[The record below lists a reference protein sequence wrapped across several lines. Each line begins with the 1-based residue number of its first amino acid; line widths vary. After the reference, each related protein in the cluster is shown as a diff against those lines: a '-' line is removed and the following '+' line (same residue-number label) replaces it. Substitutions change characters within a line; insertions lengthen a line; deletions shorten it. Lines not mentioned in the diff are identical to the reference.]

1 MVIGMTAWL
10 LRALALG
17 GLAVVLR
24 VLLGFAMG
32 FAATYGLWLRLLCL
46 VVLIGAAVAWG
57 LHDGRADRRVNPNP
71 ERGADLTIR
80 WLQAAVVGGI
90 ACGLVSWALDFL
102 PTVDLGDAGLLFE
115 ATAASAFIVLLIFVP
130 ALVGVAAGRTLAR
143 REQSRTAGTAGLR
156 PAGSAA

>member
-1 MVIGMTAWL
+1 MTAWL

-32 FAATYGLWLRLLCL
+32 FVATYGLWLRLLCL

-57 LHDGRADRRVNPNP
+57 LRDGRADRRANPNP
-71 ERGADLTIR
+71 ERGADLTIL

-90 ACGLVSWALDFL
+90 ACGLVSWVLDFL
-102 PTVDLGDAGLLFE
+102 PKVDLGDAGLLFE

-130 ALVGVAAGRTLAR
+130 ALIGVALGRMLAR
-143 REQSRTAGTAGLR
+143 REHDRPASAGKLTPAGT
-156 PAGSAA
+156 PA

>member
-32 FAATYGLWLRLLCL
+32 FVPTYGVWLRLLCL

-57 LHDGRADRRVNPNP
+57 IADGRADRRANPNP
-71 ERGADLTIR
+71 ERGADLTIL
-80 WLQAAVVGGI
+80 WLQAAVAGGI
-90 ACGLVSWALDFL
+90 GCGLVSWLLDFV
-102 PTVDLGDAGLLFE
+102 PRVDLGDAGLLFE

-130 ALVGVAAGRTLAR
+130 ALVGVAVGRKRAR
-143 REQSRTAGTAGLR
+143 GGRGGTADTAGFR

>member
-1 MVIGMTAWL
+1 MTAWL

-32 FAATYGLWLRLLCL
+32 FIPTYGVWLRLLCL
-46 VVLIGAAVAWG
+46 VILIGAAVAWG
-57 LHDGRADRRVNPNP
+57 LHDGRADRRLYANP
-71 ERGADLTIR
+71 EHGADLTIR
-80 WLQAAVVGGI
+80 WLQAGVAGGI
-90 ACGLVSWALDFL
+90 FCGLVSWVLDFV
-102 PTVDLGDAGLLFE
+102 PGVDLGDAGLLFE

-130 ALVGVAAGRTLAR
+130 ALIGVGVGRRLAKKQQR
-143 REQSRTAGTAGLR
+143 RPANTDVI

>member
-1 MVIGMTAWL
+1 MTAWL

-32 FAATYGLWLRLLCL
+32 FVPTYGLWLRLLCL

-57 LHDGRADRRVNPNP
+57 LRDGRSDRRAHPNP
-71 ERGADLTIR
+71 EHGTDLTML

-90 ACGLVSWALDFL
+90 GCGLVSWVLDFV
-102 PTVDLGDAGLLFE
+102 PRIDLGDAGLLFE
-115 ATAASAFIVLLIFVP
+115 STAASAFIVLLIFVP
-130 ALVGVAAGRTLAR
+130 GLVGVAVGRMLVR
-143 REQSRTAGTAGLR
+143 REHDRPAAADTLT
-156 PAGSAA
+156 PAGSPA

>member
-32 FAATYGLWLRLLCL
+32 FVPTFGVWLRLLCL

-57 LHDGRADRRVNPNP
+57 LVDGRADRRANPNP
-71 ERGADLTIR
+71 ERGADLTIL
-80 WLQAAVVGGI
+80 WLQAAVAGGI
-90 ACGLVSWALDFL
+90 GCGLVSWLLDFI
-102 PTVDLGDAGLLFE
+102 PRVDLGDAGLLFE

-130 ALVGVAAGRTLAR
+130 ALVGVAVGRRLAR
-143 REQSRTAGTAGLR
+143 REQGRTTGTAGFR

>member
-1 MVIGMTAWL
+1 MVICMTAWL

-32 FAATYGLWLRLLCL
+32 FIPTYGIWLRLLCL
-46 VVLIGAAVAWG
+46 VILIGAAVAWG
-57 LHDGRADRRVNPNP
+57 LHDGRADRRTHANP
-71 ERGADLTIR
+71 EHGADLTIL
-80 WLQAAVVGGI
+80 WLQAGVLGGI
-90 ACGLVSWALDFL
+90 LCGLVSWVLDFV
-102 PTVDLGDAGLLFE
+102 PGVDLGDAGLLFE

-130 ALVGVAAGRTLAR
+130 ALIGVGVGRRLAKKEQR
-143 REQSRTAGTAGLR
+143 RPANSGVF

>member
-32 FAATYGLWLRLLCL
+32 YIPTHGVWLRLLCL

-57 LHDGRADRRVNPNP
+57 LRDGRADRHQHPNP
-71 ERGADLTIR
+71 EHGTDLTIR
-80 WLQAAVVGGI
+80 WLQTAVVAGVGC
-90 ACGLVSWALDFL
+90 ALVSWLLDFL
-102 PTVDLGDAGLLFE
+102 PKFDLGDGGLLFE
-115 ATAASAFIVLLIFVP
+115 ATAASAFIVLLLFVP
-130 ALVGVAAGRTLAR
+130 GLIGVAVGRRLGTRDNERVAG
-143 REQSRTAGTAGLR
+143 GVP
-156 PAGSAA
+156 PALGSPA

>member
-32 FAATYGLWLRLLCL
+32 FVPTFGVWLRLLCL

-57 LHDGRADRRVNPNP
+57 LVDGRADRRANSHP
-71 ERGADLTIR
+71 ERGADLTIL

-90 ACGLVSWALDFL
+90 GCGLVSWLLDFI
-102 PTVDLGDAGLLFE
+102 PRVDLGDAGLLFE

-130 ALVGVAAGRTLAR
+130 ALIGVAVGRRLAR
-143 REQSRTAGTAGLR
+143 REQRRTTDTAGLH

>member
-1 MVIGMTAWL
+1 MTAWL

-32 FAATYGLWLRLLCL
+32 FVPTYGVWLRLLCL

-57 LHDGRADRRVNPNP
+57 LADGRADRRANPNP
-71 ERGADLTIR
+71 ERGADLTIL
-80 WLQAAVVGGI
+80 WLQAAVAGGI
-90 ACGLVSWALDFL
+90 GCGLVSWLLDFV
-102 PTVDLGDAGLLFE
+102 PRVDLGDAGLLFE

-130 ALVGVAAGRTLAR
+130 ALVGVAVGRKRAR
-143 REQSRTAGTAGLR
+143 GERGGTADTTGFR

>member
-1 MVIGMTAWL
+1 MIGMTAWL

-32 FAATYGLWLRLLCL
+32 FVPTFGVWLRLLCL

-57 LHDGRADRRVNPNP
+57 LMDGRADRRANPNP
-71 ERGADLTIR
+71 ERGADLTIL
-80 WLQAAVVGGI
+80 WLQAAVAGGI
-90 ACGLVSWALDFL
+90 GCGLVSWLLDFI
-102 PTVDLGDAGLLFE
+102 PRVDLGDAGLLFE

-130 ALVGVAAGRTLAR
+130 ALVGVAVGRRLAR
-143 REQSRTAGTAGLR
+143 REQHRTSDTAGFR
-156 PAGSAA
+156 PAGSPA

>member
-24 VLLGFAMG
+24 VLLGFAIG
-32 FAATYGLWLRLLCL
+32 FVPTFGVWLRLLCL

-57 LHDGRADRRVNPNP
+57 LMDGRADRRANPNP
-71 ERGADLTIR
+71 ERGADLTIL

-90 ACGLVSWALDFL
+90 GCGLVSWLLDFV
-102 PTVDLGDAGLLFE
+102 PRVDLGDAGLLFE
-115 ATAASAFIVLLIFVP
+115 ATAASAFILLLIFVP
-130 ALVGVAAGRTLAR
+130 ALVGVAVGRRMAR
-143 REQSRTAGTAGLR
+143 REQGRTTDTAGLR

>member
-10 LRALALG
+10 LRASALG

-32 FAATYGLWLRLLCL
+32 FAPTYGVWLRLLCL

-57 LHDGRADRRVNPNP
+57 LVDGRADRRAEPNP
-71 ERGADLTIR
+71 ERGADLTIL
-80 WLQAAVVGGI
+80 WLQAAVAGGI
-90 ACGLVSWALDFL
+90 GCGLVSWLLDFL
-102 PTVDLGDAGLLFE
+102 PRVDLGDAGLLFE

-130 ALVGVAAGRTLAR
+130 ALVGVAVGRRLAR
-143 REQSRTAGTAGLR
+143 REQRGAAGPVEFR

>member
-32 FAATYGLWLRLLCL
+32 YIPTYGVWLRLLCL

-57 LHDGRADRRVNPNP
+57 VRDGRADRHEHPNP
-71 ERGADLTIR
+71 EQGADLTIR
-80 WLQAAVVGGI
+80 WLQTAVVAGVGS
-90 ACGLVSWALDFL
+90 GLVSWLLDFL
-102 PTVDLGDAGLLFE
+102 PKVDLGDGGLLFE
-115 ATAASAFIVLLIFVP
+115 ATAASAFIILLVFVP
-130 ALVGVAAGRTLAR
+130 GLIGVAVGRRLGTRDNERSAGGVT
-143 REQSRTAGTAGLR
+143 
-156 PAGSAA
+156 PALGSPA